1 MHGKTP
7 AQIILRWHLDN
18 GLMLISRSARPA
30 RIEENY
36 QLFDFSLDD
45 EDLARMSRL
54 DRAGGRLVPAP
65 ETADF

>member
-1 MHGKTP
+1 
-7 AQIILRWHLDN
+7 
-18 GLMLISRSARPA
+18 MLISRSARPA

>member
-18 GLMLISRSARPA
+18 SLMLISRSARPA